1 MKSYTEFNYQR
12 VCKVQLIGG
21 NIMQTVYDNRCGSL
35 LSRAHELGIEK
46 ILIGKP
52 LNIFYLTGIM
62 INPYERFLAL
72 LLDTKN
78 NQCTMILPSL
88 EKGIAEKQQ
97 IPEILIRD
105 DEDPVKK
112 LAGVLGTCNSV
123 ALEMDYFPMAFGEK
137 LKEYS
142 QKILL
147 MDCSGMV
154 IAQRMYK
161 DDKEIEMI
169 QMAAHYGDLVLEET
183 KAFIREGNTEKQ
195 LQFELF
201 RAMSIKPGVVTDSF
215 IIQVLS
221 GERSANPHGT
231 AGDRKFQKGDPV
243 TIDYG
248 VNYQNYW
255 SDYCRT
261 FFLGRP
267 DSRLEQ
273 IYNVVLAAQMAAIEK
288 VRPGIPVKFID
299 LTARQIIE
307 KAGYGDQFIHRT
319 GHGLG
324 IDIHENPKIHSTS
337 EETLKE
343 GMVFTIEPGI
353 YIPGLGG
360 VRIEDDV
367 VVTKNGVKVLNKFP
381 KGLSDMILD

>member
-1 MKSYTEFNYQR
+1 
-12 VCKVQLIGG
+12 
-21 NIMQTVYDNRCGSL
+21 MQMLFSNRRESL
-35 LSRAHELGIEK
+35 LNRSRDLRIEK

-78 NQCTMILPSL
+78 NRCTMILPSL
-88 EKGIAEKQQ
+88 EKGSAEKYQ

-105 DEDPVKK
+105 DEDHVEK
-112 LAGVLGTCNSV
+112 LAGVLGACDAV
-123 ALEMDYFPMAFGEK
+123 AMEMDYFPMAFGEE
-137 LKEYS
+137 LKKYL
-142 QKILL
+142 QKTRLI
-147 MDCSGMV
+147 DFSGMV
-154 IAQRMYK
+154 VAQRTYK
-161 DDKEIEMI
+161 DDNEIEMI
-169 QMAAHYGDLVLEET
+169 QMAAHYGDVVLEET
-183 KAFIREGNTEKQ
+183 KQFIKEGNTEKQ

-201 RAMSIKPGVVTDSF
+201 KAMSTKPGVVTDSF

-221 GERSANPHGT
+221 GKRSANPHGS

-248 VNYQNYW
+248 VYYQNYW

-267 DSRLEQ
+267 DSRLEE
-273 IYNVVLAAQMAAIEK
+273 IYKVVLEAQMSAIEK
-288 VRPGIPVKFID
+288 VRPGIPAKEID
-299 LTARQIIE
+299 LAAREIIE

-324 IDIHENPKIHSTS
+324 LDIHENPKIHSTN
-337 EETLKE
+337 EDILKE

-353 YIPGLGG
+353 YMPGLGG

-367 VVTKNGVKVLNKFP
+367 VVTKNGVIVLNKFT
-381 KGLSDMILD
+381 KGFSDMILD

>member
-1 MKSYTEFNYQR
+1 MQALF
-12 VCKVQLIGG
+12 G
-21 NIMQTVYDNRCGSL
+21 NRRESL
-35 LSRAHELGIEK
+35 LNRARELGIEK
-46 ILIGKP
+46 MLIGKP

-72 LLDTKN
+72 LLDSKN
-78 NQCTMILPSL
+78 NRCTMILPSL
-88 EKGIAEKQQ
+88 EKGIAEKYE
-97 IPEILIRD
+97 IPEILHRD
-105 DEDPVKK
+105 DEDPVKE
-112 LAGVLGTCNSV
+112 LARVLGACD
-123 ALEMDYFPMAFGEK
+123 ALAIEMDCFTMAIGEK
-137 LKEYS
+137 LKGYL
-142 QKILL
+142 QNTRLTN
-147 MDCSGMV
+147 CSGMV
-154 IAQRMYK
+154 DAQRMFK

-169 QMAAHYGDLVLEET
+169 HMAAHYGDLVLEET
-183 KAFIREGNTEKQ
+183 KKFIIEGNTEKQ

-201 RAMSIKPGVVTDSF
+201 RAMSTKPGVVTDSF

-221 GERSANPHGT
+221 GERSANPHGS

-248 VNYQNYW
+248 VYYQNYW

-261 FFLGRP
+261 FFLGKP
-267 DSRLEQ
+267 DSRFEK
-273 IYNVVLAAQMAAIEK
+273 IYKVVLEAQLAAIEQ
-288 VRPGIPVKFID
+288 VRPGIPAKEID

-337 EETLKE
+337 EEILKE

>member
-1 MKSYTEFNYQR
+1 
-12 VCKVQLIGG
+12 
-21 NIMQTVYDNRCGSL
+21 MQTLFGYRRESL
-35 LSRAHELGIEK
+35 LHRSRELGIEK

-62 INPYERFLAL
+62 INPYERFFAL

-78 NQCTMILPSL
+78 NRCTMFLPSL
-88 EKGIAEKQQ
+88 EKGIAEKYE
-97 IPEILIRD
+97 IPEILHRD

-112 LAGVLGTCNSV
+112 LTEVLSACDVV
-123 ALEMDYFPMAFGEK
+123 AIEMDYFTMAFGEK
-137 LKEYS
+137 LKGYL
-142 QKILL
+142 QKTRLTNF
-147 MDCSGMV
+147 SGIV
-154 IAQRMYK
+154 DTQRMCK

-183 KAFIREGNTEKQ
+183 KKFIKEGNTEKQ

-201 RAMSIKPGVVTDSF
+201 RAMTTKPDVVTDSF

-231 AGDRKFQKGDPV
+231 AGDRKFKKGDPI

-267 DSRLEQ
+267 DSRLEK
-273 IYNVVLAAQMAAIEK
+273 IYKVVLEAQMAAIEK
-288 VRPGIPVKFID
+288 VRPGIPAKIID
-299 LTARQIIE
+299 LSAREIIE

-324 IDIHENPKIHSTS
+324 IDIHENPKIHCSN
-337 EETLKE
+337 EDILEE

-353 YIPGLGG
+353 YITELGG

-367 VVTKNGVKVLNKFP
+367 VVTKNGVMVLNKFP
-381 KGLSDMILD
+381 KNYSDMILD